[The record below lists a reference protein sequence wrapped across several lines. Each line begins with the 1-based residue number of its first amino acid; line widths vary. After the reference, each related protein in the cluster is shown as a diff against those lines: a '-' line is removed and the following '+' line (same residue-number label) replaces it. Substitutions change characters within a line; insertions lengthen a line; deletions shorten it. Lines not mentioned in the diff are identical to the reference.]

1 MKKSA
6 ATDNPNPILPLD
18 RIQITDPALD
28 GSAGANRAQIAIKQ
42 IKANTDLE
50 AIQEFLTE
58 YRHSPATLRSY
69 TKECERL
76 LLWSIHVRGKALSS
90 LSRDDFVAYM
100 AFLDDPQPSELWC
113 GQRASKNSADWR
125 PFVGPL
131 SASGKAATLAATNSM
146 LSWLQDAGYISGNPL
161 GLIRQRRKEFLS
173 KDELSKGNEPQKVE
187 RFLDEEMWSAFV
199 SVIEDMPAETDR
211 EISHRVRARFLMAI
225 LYFMAPRVSDL
236 ERHTMNSFIEQG
248 GRWWW
253 KIIGKGDKAARLP
266 VPDAMIKELMTYRKA
281 LGLKPLPLPD
291 DATPLLASLSGQ
303 KPITGRR
310 LNQILK
316 ELFEQTAQRLE
327 AHAPHKADKVRRA
340 SAHWGRHTALTRLAA
355 ESGGDR
361 TLVQKIARHSDVRT
375 TELYIH
381 DEDNAL
387 HDKIK
392 QRKLG

>member
-1 MKKSA
+1 MEKTQQKQ
-6 ATDNPNPILPLD
+6 IIVPLD
-18 RIQITDPALD
+18 RLQITDPELD
-28 GSAGANRAQIAIKQ
+28 GSLGTNRAQQTFKQ
-42 IKANTDLE
+42 ISANTDFE

-76 LLWSIHVRGKALSS
+76 LLWSIYVRGKALSS
-90 LSRDDFVAYM
+90 LSRDDFVFYM
-100 AFLDDPQPSELWC
+100 EFLDNPQPHEIWC
-113 GQRASKNSADWR
+113 GTRTSKNSETWR

-131 SASGKAATLAATNSM
+131 SASAKASTLAATNSM
-146 LSWLQDAGYISGNPL
+146 LTWLQDAGYLSGNPL
-161 GLIRQRRKEFLS
+161 GLIRQRRKEFLA
-173 KDELSKGNEPQKVE
+173 KDEQSKGHEPQKVE

-199 SVIEDMPAETDR
+199 SVIEDMPSDTERDVL
-211 EISHRVRARFLMAI
+211 HRIRARFLMAI

-266 VPDAMIKELMTYRKA
+266 VPDAMMKELMAYRKA
-281 LGLKPLPLPD
+281 LGLKPLPLHD
-291 DATPLLASLSGQ
+291 DTTPLLASLSGK

-327 AHAPHKADKVRRA
+327 ANAPHKADKVRRA
-340 SAHWGRHTALTRLAA
+340 SAHWGRHTSLTRLAA

>member
-1 MKKSA
+1 MKKSVPA
-6 ATDNPNPILPLD
+6 NNLNPLLPLD
-18 RIQITDPALD
+18 RRQITDPSLD

-125 PFVGPL
+125 PFVGTL

-173 KDELSKGNEPQKVE
+173 KDEQSKGHEPQKVE